1 MSLSYKI
8 LGQALTSASG
18 SSTAV
23 NIYTVPSSKSATV
36 SSIMITNTSASSK
49 TYRIAI
55 VPSASTGSTSSLQH
69 YIAYDVSVSANSTN
83 QIRGGIT
90 LATGD
95 QVRIY
100 GSTADISVNLYGAEV
115 TG

>member
-8 LGQALTSASG
+8 LGQAMTVAGSATS
-18 SSTAV
+18 TTL
-23 NIYTVPSSKSATV
+23 YTVPSSKSTTV
-36 SSIMITNTSASSK
+36 SAIIITNTSASTT
-49 TYRIAI
+49 TYRIAV
-55 VPSASTGSTSSLQH
+55 VPSASTGSASSLQH
-69 YIAYDVSVSANSTN
+69 YIAYDVSLAANSTN

-100 GSTADISVNLYGAEV
+100 GSTTDISVNLYGAEI